1 MDRKKEINLYIF
13 LLLFIIK
20 FTVYYF
26 LIGISDSIILHV
38 VISAGLLYIIFL
50 YSFKTSLK
58 RKIFFALYLVIS
70 FLMLVNVV
78 YTKYFNESF
87 RLEYFRYISEFIDVI
102 NILPS
107 IIEAK
112 HFLILL
118 DIAVL
123 GYFLMDIKHRKDNIE
138 FNKYVPITAFVLIL
152 TFTTLNP
159 LSNDDIESV
168 GNTEFFNYYV
178 KDAYSLLYVG
188 EER

>member
-1 MDRKKEINLYIF
+1 MDRKKEVNLYIF

-38 VISAGLLYIIFL
+38 VISIGLLFIIFL

-87 RLEYFRYISEFIDVI
+87 SLEYFRYISEFIDVI
-102 NILPS
+102 NIL
-107 IIEAK
+107 
-112 HFLILL
+112 
-118 DIAVL
+118 
-123 GYFLMDIKHRKDNIE
+123 
-138 FNKYVPITAFVLIL
+138 
-152 TFTTLNP
+152 
-159 LSNDDIESV
+159 
-168 GNTEFFNYYV
+168 
-178 KDAYSLLYVG
+178 
-188 EER
+188 